1 MSLRVNDEQ
10 HFKKYNKTWK
20 KVEKLM
26 KVDFESKYT
35 YGYDDKY
42 IKTKI
47 KRYADSITT
56 NFHYKKMPK
65 EKVSCKLLSIIML
78 DSVIKSD
85 EKYYPQIFLEE
96 CKYVEEK
103 IKFQNYIDEEL
114 DSGSDNNNDSDD
126 EQVQKIFSYSKILIV
141 CLLLENALLF
151 FYICQSVQNDINIG
165 I

>member
-1 MSLRVNDEQ
+1 MFKTIETDRLYVLGVNDEQ

-20 KVEKLM
+20 KVEKLI

-78 DSVIKSD
+78 DSVVKSD
-85 EKYYPQIFLEE
+85 EEYYPQIFLEE
-96 CKYVEEK
+96 YKYVVEK
-103 IKFQNYIDEEL
+103 IKF
-114 DSGSDNNNDSDD
+114 
-126 EQVQKIFSYSKILIV
+126 
-141 CLLLENALLF
+141 
-151 FYICQSVQNDINIG
+151 
-165 I
+165 